1 MEALIAVML
10 LGVGAAA
17 AATGQAWAARA
28 LARAEARE
36 DAAAAAELVLDSLV
50 QEPRPGAGAA
60 AERGIALQWQVTG
73 TAAAGE
79 ALLQANASGRG
90 VQLTESWGVVL
101 AAPPPL
107 LGSAP

>member
-1 MEALIAVML
+1 MEALIAVVL